1 MNEKITS
8 DHLSRKA
15 YLYIRQ
21 SSIRQVMENTES
33 TKRQYA
39 LKERAICL
47 GWSLSDIIVID
58 SDLGQSG
65 SNGSHRSGFKRLV
78 SEVGVGNAGIVLGL
92 EVSRLARNSSDWHR
106 LLEICALTNTLILDE
121 DGIYDPCHFNDRLL
135 LGLKGTMS
143 EAELHIIRARLVGG
157 LFAKAKRG
165 ELKFRLPVGFIYD
178 PMDHIIFDPDQQIQ
192 ASINL
197 FFDIFKRVQSA
208 TGIVRYFRQHTIK
221 FPRKL
226 HKGVHKGEVIWGD
239 LVHYRVL
246 QILHNPCY
254 AGAYCFGRLKS
265 KKMADGSIC
274 YKKQPPERWHTLIK
288 DHHKGYI
295 SWQEY
300 ERNQQIL
307 HENAQANGSERQKSP
322 PREGPALLQGL
333 VICGVCGK
341 RMTVRY
347 HTIKGQKVP
356 DYVCQKMGIEHA
368 EPICQN
374 IKGNDVNQAVS
385 NLLLESFTPMTL
397 KVVLQ
402 VQDELRARCQQ
413 ADHLRKKQLQRA
425 HYEADLARRRFMQ
438 VEPENRLVATT
449 LEAEWN
455 TKLKELAQAQEEYE
469 QKRQQDLRILKEED
483 REKILSLAT
492 DFPRLWQNTNVPYKE
507 KKRIIRLLIEDVTL
521 FKNDHIEIH
530 VRFKGGRVRSLKI
543 PLPLNAWQQR
553 KTDQEVIAQID
564 HLLNDYTDS
573 EIAEILNQQGK
584 VSGTNQLFNQR
595 IIGKIRRGYNLKSRY
610 SRLREKNYL
619 TLNEISSKLQV
630 STCTIKK
637 WAREGI
643 IKKYRYNDKNECL
656 YELNKTYISEKLGHP
671 KQGRC
676 KHLVKLITDR
686 INEVQYAI

>member
-1 MNEKITS
+1 VNEKITS

-121 DGIYDPCHFNDRLL
+121 DGVYDPSHFNDRLL

-143 EAELHIIRARLVGG
+143 EAELHIIRARLLGG

-165 ELKFRLPVGFIYD
+165 ELKFRLPVGFIHD
-178 PMDHIIFDPDQQIQ
+178 HMDHIIFDPDQQIQ

-265 KKMADGSIC
+265 KKMADGRIS
-274 YKKQPPERWHTLIK
+274 YKKQPPERWHSLIK

-307 HENAQANGSERQKSP
+307 HENAQANGRDRQKSP

-333 VICGVCGK
+333 VICGACGK

-356 DYVCQKMGIEHA
+356 DYICQRAGIEHA

-374 IKGNDVNQAVS
+374 IKGNDVNQAVN
-385 NLLLESFTPMTL
+385 NLLLESFTPMAL
-397 KVVLQ
+397 EVVLQ
-402 VQDELRARCQQ
+402 VQDELKARCQQ
-413 ADHLRKKQLQRA
+413 ADHLRKKQLQRS

-455 TKLKELAQAQEEYE
+455 TKLKELAKAQEEYE
-469 QKRQQDLRILKEED
+469 QKRQQDLRILKKED

-492 DFPRLWQNTNVPYKE
+492 DFPRLWQNPNVPYKE

-521 FKNDHIEIH
+521 LKNDHIEIH

-553 KTDQEVIAQID
+553 KTDQEVISQID

-573 EIAEILNQQGK
+573 EIVEILNQQGK
-584 VSGTNQLFNQR
+584 VSGTNQLFNPR

-619 TLNEISSKLQV
+619 TMNEISSKLQV

-643 IKKYRYNDKNECL
+643 IKKYRYNDKNEGL
-656 YELNKTYISEKLGHP
+656 YELNKTYILEKFGHP
-671 KQGRC
+671 KQGKA
-676 KHLVKLITDR
+676 KHLIKLVTDR
-686 INEVQYAI
+686 TNEVQYAI

>member
-1 MNEKITS
+1 VNEKITS

-21 SSIRQVMENTES
+21 SSIRQVMEHTES

-39 LKERAICL
+39 LKERAISL

-65 SNGSHRSGFKRLV
+65 ATGSHRCGFKRLV

-106 LLEICALTNTLILDE
+106 LLEICAITNTLILDE

-143 EAELHIIRARLVGG
+143 EAELHIIRARLLGG
-157 LFAKAKRG
+157 FFAKAKRG
-165 ELKFRLPVGFIYD
+165 ELKCPLPVGFTYD
-178 PMDHIIFDPDQQIQ
+178 HLDHVIFDPDQQIQ
-192 ASINL
+192 ASIDM
-197 FFDIFKRVQSA
+197 FFDIFKRVQSG
-208 TGIVRYFRQHTIK
+208 TGTVKYFRQHKIK

-226 HKGVHKGEVIWGD
+226 RKGVHKGEVIWGD
-239 LVHYRVL
+239 LVHHRVL
-246 QILHNPCY
+246 QIIHNPCY
-254 AGAYCFGRLKS
+254 AGAYCFGKIKS
-265 KKMADGSIC
+265 KKMADGSTV
-274 YKKQPPERWHTLIK
+274 YKKQPQEQWHTLIK

-295 SWQEY
+295 NWQEY
-300 ERNQQIL
+300 EQNQRIL
-307 HENAQANGSERQKSP
+307 HDNAQANGSDRRKSP

-347 HTIKGQKVP
+347 HTIKGQIVP
-356 DYVCQKMGIEHA
+356 DYICQRRGIENAEPVCQY
-368 EPICQN
+368 
-374 IKGNDVNQAVS
+374 IKGNNVNQAVS
-385 NLLLESFTPMTL
+385 NLLLESFTPMAL
-397 KVVLQ
+397 EVVLQ
-402 VQDELRARCQQ
+402 VQDELKARFQQ
-413 ADHLRKKQLQRA
+413 ADHLRKKQLHRA
-425 HYEADLARRRFMQ
+425 RYEADLARRRFMQ

-455 TKLKELAQAQEEYE
+455 TKLKELAKTQEEYE
-469 QKRQQDLRILKEED
+469 QKRQQDLQILKEED

-492 DFPRLWQNTNVPYKE
+492 DFPKLWQNPIVPYKE
-507 KKRIIRLLIEDVTL
+507 KKRIIRLLIEDVSL
-521 FKNDHIEIH
+521 FKNDHIDIH
-530 VRFKGGRVRSLKI
+530 VRFKGGRIHSFTI
-543 PLPLNAWQQR
+543 PIPLNAWQER
-553 KTDQEVIAQID
+553 TTDKEVISQID

-573 EIAEILNQQGK
+573 EIAKSLNQQGK
-584 VSGTNQLFNQR
+584 ISGTNQLFSQR
-595 IIGKIRRGYNLKSRY
+595 IIGNIRRGYNLKSRY
-610 SRLREKNYL
+610 TRLREKNYL
-619 TLNEISSKLQV
+619 TLNEISSILQV
-630 STCTIKK
+630 STCTIKG

-656 YELNKTYISEKLGHP
+656 YELNKTSISEKLSDP
-671 KQGRC
+671 KQGKG
-676 KHLVKLITDR
+676 KHHIKLVIDR